1 MTLLDNATADLNKYH
16 KILIDSFGGIDSF
29 LESIYNK
36 YLENTDR
43 VIYDILSHP
52 ADVKVIVPPAFSF
65 YLESNNDLFLEKPYS
80 VFNKDGEIL
89 YKVTNHDG
97 VFGNSMLDRALILQ
111 SQPLDYY
118 YLQFDTY
125 QGSNTTMLIMGLL
138 SRDLTRKIN
147 PKLRDIETESEI
159 TQPNNYLNIYSNNVL
174 TENNDFVTDYKS
186 IQLYFTPTT
195 PLNTVSLNDLRFNPL
210 TQMEIF
216 DVNFSKVMQFYF
228 EKSGFIFFSQAT
240 DLNELVYLKPTI
252 LKGQGTHRFIK
263 YSEQIYYLALASEM
277 NLDIVKQSFELLDQ
291 ELPSFEDSY
300 QSIQIDIELN
310 L

>member
-1 MTLLDNATADLNKYH
+1 
-16 KILIDSFGGIDSF
+16 
-29 LESIYNK
+29 
-36 YLENTDR
+36 
-43 VIYDILSHP
+43 
-52 ADVKVIVPPAFSF
+52 
-65 YLESNNDLFLEKPYS
+65 
-80 VFNKDGEIL
+80 
-89 YKVTNHDG
+89 
-97 VFGNSMLDRALILQ
+97 MLDRALILQ